1 MKEATLDRRLKAAA
15 EYVRQGAVF
24 ADIGTDHAYLP
35 IYLLLRGVIS
45 FAHAT
50 DIAKGPLMRAKENA
64 QSFSLQHKMEFHL
77 TDGLIGLEER
87 GITDIAVCGM
97 GGEMI
102 ASIIDSSPF
111 VRNEKIRLILQ
122 PMSKQER
129 LRAYLY
135 ENGFYIIEERVGHVG
150 SHTYSCICAEYDGKK
165 REAEELSL
173 YVGNPRVESEE
184 EAREFLLLLDS
195 KEKAFEKR
203 LNGLL
208 TSDKEAD
215 AEKEL
220 LSAIKEKKAEIYESF
235 RII

>member
-35 IYLLLRGVIS
+35 IYLLLRGVVS
-45 FAHAT
+45 FAFAT
-50 DIAKGPLMRAKENA
+50 DIAEGPLMRAKENCE
-64 QSFSLQHKMEFHL
+64 SFSLQDKMEFHL
-77 TDGLIGLEER
+77 TDGLVGLEEK

-102 ASIIDSSPF
+102 ASIIENAPF
-111 VRNEKIRLILQ
+111 VRDEKIRLILQ

-129 LRAYLY
+129 LRSYLY
-135 ENGFYIIEERVGHVG
+135 QNGFYIIEERVGHVG
-150 SHTYSCICAEYDGKK
+150 THTYSCICAEYDGKK
-165 REAEELSL
+165 REVDALTL
-173 YVGNPRVESEE
+173 YVGNPKMEDEE
-184 EAREFLLLLDS
+184 EAKEFLLLLDA
-195 KEKAFEKR
+195 KEKAFIKR

-208 TSDKEAD
+208 ASNKEAD

-220 LSAIKEKKAEIYESF
+220 LSAIKEKKAKIYEDF